1 MVNLGLLHSS
11 MEEELPTHPAVLLC
25 GIHLFF
31 NMLSYYQITVALVD
45 WLLA

>member
-11 MEEELPTHPAVLLC
+11 MEEELPTHPTVLLY
-25 GIHLFF
+25 GIPLVF
-31 NMLSYYQITVALVD
+31 NMLSYYQITVALMD